1 MAAELLAK
9 HSRSQQPESQ
19 QLCLILNAVLEV
31 LQSEG
36 MEPTPTALF
45 AAVMSS
51 LEKAETQASAQ
62 AGSSTVFTRGGLQAI
77 SPTVPNLELRE
88 CVFRTERVARE
99 PARGVRPSYPA
110 C

>member
-1 MAAELLAK
+1 MEVEECGAPSIQDPARSGVAAELLAK

-62 AGSSTVFTRGGLQAI
+62 ARSSTVLLGEACKPILNLC
-77 SPTVPNLELRE
+77 PNLSPCEVIIPL
-88 CVFRTERVARE
+88 
-99 PARGVRPSYPA
+99 
-110 C
+110 